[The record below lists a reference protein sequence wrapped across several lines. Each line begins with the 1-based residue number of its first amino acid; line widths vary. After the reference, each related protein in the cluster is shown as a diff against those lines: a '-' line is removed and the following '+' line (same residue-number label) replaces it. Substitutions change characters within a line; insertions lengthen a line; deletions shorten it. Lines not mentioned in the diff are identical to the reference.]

1 MRYRIAILAI
11 IVLLCTPRISRA
23 QAVVIDP
30 SQIAASAVNAAD
42 QLDYMFDQLGELAH
56 LGDQMNT
63 MREHINN
70 VFGEDGIGGK
80 TISILQDL
88 GTLQRLTESY
98 NSTMKMTEMYA
109 KQMKE
114 MEQFRLSDANMML
127 SYLNSMKTQ
136 VELAIETAKKILNT
150 MGFSKMEKKQEVEK
164 LIGEM
169 EDNLLNMERVM
180 EVEMQATIMAEGLN
194 DFMDIVD
201 NDLSSQEYVA
211 AKQGYGSQQSAA
223 SGSLGVISLILGLL
237 GIASCALGYHLFVSG
252 GIAGDPTSEQVF
264 IRIGEA
270 FLAAMVTINVIAS
283 LFHINL

>member
-1 MRYRIAILAI
+1 MRRSIIIAALLAFFPFA
-11 IVLLCTPRISRA
+11 VRA
-23 QAVVIDP
+23 QQVVIDP
-30 SQIAASAVNAAD
+30 SQIAASATNAAN
-42 QLDYMFDQLGELAH
+42 QIDYMLDQLGELAH

-80 TISILQDL
+80 TISLLQDL

-109 KQMKE
+109 RQMKE
-114 MEQFRLSDANMML
+114 MEHFRLSDANMML

-150 MGFSKMEKKQEVEK
+150 LGFSKMEKKQEVEQ
-164 LIGEM
+164 LIQEM
-169 EDNLLNMERVM
+169 EDNLSSMEKVM
-180 EVEMQATIMAEGLN
+180 EVEVQATIMAEGLN
-194 DFMDIVD
+194 DFMDVVD
-201 NDLSSQEYVA
+201 RDLSSHEYVS
-211 AKQGYGSQQSAA
+211 AKQGYGSQQGAA

-270 FLAAMVTINVIAS
+270 FLAATVTINIIAS